1 MLKSNVYGY
10 LKTKDLLVA
19 LFDKSFGFDMIRKP
33 KYRGKH
39 GKMLN
44 CSQFEELKVAK
55 KEIVNCDKKE
65 NQIKKQ
71 PATINETSKS
81 QR

>member
-1 MLKSNVYGY
+1 MM
-10 LKTKDLLVA
+10 A
-19 LFDKSFGFDMIRKP
+19 LFDNNFGFGMIRKP

-55 KEIVNCDKKE
+55 EEIKNCDKKE

-71 PATINETSKS
+71 PATIDETSKS

>member
-1 MLKSNVYGY
+1 MA
-10 LKTKDLLVA
+10 A
-19 LFDKSFGFDMIRKP
+19 LFDKSFGFGMIRKP

-55 KEIVNCDKKE
+55 KEIVICDKKE
-65 NQIKKQ
+65 NQIKNSLLQ
-71 PATINETSKS
+71 
-81 QR
+81 